1 MRHLTFFI
9 ILTCSL
15 LVSCGQNNQDRTSAW
30 QLDRT
35 KLPIEPPPIATFTE
49 LDARNTT
56 QPEAF
61 DVEAPEGAPN
71 VLIVMLDDVGYAHS
85 STFGGPVNMPTAEL
99 IARNGLK
106 YTHFGVNPMC
116 SPSRA
121 ALMTGRNA
129 HTAHQGAVSE
139 VATSYPGYDGKRP
152 KSVALMAEML
162 QMNGY
167 ATAYIGK
174 NHETPAWTVSAAG
187 PFDYWPTQNGFDK
200 FYGFIGDEQNQW
212 YPAIFDGT
220 SAVDI
225 DYDDPN
231 FHLQEDFAREATEWI
246 QSQKSLNP
254 SKPFFMYFS
263 TGTAHAPHQVPQAY
277 IDKYK
282 GKFKGGWD
290 ELRKTTLMNQKE
302 LGIVDENTVLAEKDP
317 YIVDWETLSAPE
329 KMVHE
334 KEMEVGSAFIE
345 HADAQVMK
353 VVETIDKLGE
363 LDNTVII
370 YIMGD
375 NGASAEGTISGLVN
389 INYYYNNI
397 LDNTASRAGQV
408 ESFGGKDYNGIYSSG
423 WAVAANTPFKW
434 TKQVASGGGT
444 FVGAIV
450 SYPEKIRSKGEVRH
464 QFHHLIDVAP
474 TVLDLAGL
482 PEPTHVN
489 GAKQIPMQGKSMA
502 YSFDD
507 ANATSNHQTQY
518 FEGFGNRSIYHD
530 GWYAQVVHK
539 AAWEQKPRR
548 SFQDDIWELYDFKN
562 DFSMSRDLAQ
572 EMPEKLEEMKKLFDQ
587 EAIANNVYPLDDR
600 VVERINPKIAGRP
613 DLMFGRKELTVYQ
626 GMDHLFENA
635 FINTKNT
642 SFTITSEI
650 NVTDRAEGVI
660 LAMGGR
666 FGGYA
671 LYAKDGKLC
680 YTYNYLGDEKYE
692 TLATSRLKKGRQIVE
707 MQFDYAGDGVG
718 KGGQV
723 TLKVNNE
730 VVGRGSVGK
739 TMPYVYAT
747 SEGASV
753 GWDDSSPVSKD
764 YAVGPRNKFNG
775 EIEYVKVA
783 ISDE

>member
-1 MRHLTFFI
+1 MKYI
-9 ILTCSL
+9 IAFSILCLSL
-15 LVSCGQNNQDRTSAW
+15 SMGYAQNNSVEKTEW
-30 QLDRT
+30 KLDRT
-35 KLPIEPPPIATFTE
+35 KLPIVPPPAPKFTE

-61 DVEAPEGAPN
+61 DVSAPEGAPN
-71 VLIVMLDDVGYAHS
+71 VLVVMLDDVGYAHS
-85 STFGGPVNMPTAEL
+85 STFGGPVNMPAAEMV
-99 IARNGLK
+99 ARNGLK
-106 YTHFGVNPMC
+106 YTHFSVNPMC

-152 KSVALMAEML
+152 KSVALLAEML

-174 NHETPAWTVSAAG
+174 NHETPAWTVSASG

-220 SAVDI
+220 TAVDI
-225 DYDDPN
+225 DYEDPN
-231 FHLQEDFAREATEWI
+231 FHLQEDFAREAAEWI

-254 SKPFFMYFS
+254 AKPFFMYFS
-263 TGTAHAPHQVPQAY
+263 TGTAHAPHQVPQEY

-282 GKFKGGWD
+282 GKFKNGWD
-290 ELRKTTLMNQKE
+290 ELRKTTLKNQKE
-302 LGIVDENTVLAEKDP
+302 LGIVDRNTVLAKKEP
-317 YIVDWETLSAPE
+317 YIVDWKTLSTQE
-329 KMVHE
+329 KRVHE

-353 VVETIDKLGE
+353 VVQTIDKLGE

-389 INYYYNNI
+389 INYYYNNV
-397 LDNTASRAGQV
+397 LDDTASRAG
-408 ESFGGKDYNGIYSSG
+408 EIDGFGGKDYNGIYSSG

-444 FVGAIV
+444 FVGAII
-450 SYPEKIRSKGEVRH
+450 SYSDKIKAKGEVRH

-474 TVLDLAGL
+474 TILELAGL

-502 YSFDD
+502 YSFE
-507 ANATSNHQTQY
+507 NPNLTSNHKTQY

-530 GWYAQVVHK
+530 GWYAQVIHK

-562 DFSMSRDLAQ
+562 DFSMSKDLAKK
-572 EMPEKLEEMKKLFDQ
+572 MPEKLNEMKKLFDQ

-613 DLMFGRKELTVYQ
+613 DLMFGRKELTVYS
-626 GMDHLFENA
+626 GMDHLFENV

-642 SFTITSEI
+642 SFKITSEVT
-650 NVTDRAEGVI
+650 VTDRAEGVI

-666 FGGYA
+666 FGGYVF
-671 LYAKDGKLC
+671 YAKDGKLC
-680 YTYNYLGDEKYE
+680 YNYNYLGDEKYE
-692 TLATSRLKKGRQIVE
+692 TLATSELKEGRQLVE
-707 MQFDYAGDGVG
+707 MEFEYEGDGVG

-723 TLKVNNE
+723 TLRVNNE

-739 TMPYVYAT
+739 TMPFVYST

-753 GWDDSSPVSKD
+753 GWDDSSPVSED
-764 YAVGPRNKFNG
+764 YAVGPKNQFNG
-775 EIEYVKVA
+775 TIEYVKIA
-783 ISDE
+783 IND